1 MGNSEDSFYTFYF
14 TFIKNLELSFLFLES
29 KFCIIPQIDLRKVI
43 KNFISFRV
51 FLKYRKFLS
60 VLSNVLNFT
69 ENQKN
74 SQNNWFFHLIKLFKK
89 KLSYF
94 IFYSTKV
101 FQHHPFQ

>member
-51 FLKYRKFLS
+51 FFKIQKIYCSRCRIRTMHTNIFCRK
-60 VLSNVLNFT
+60 N
-69 ENQKN
+69 KR
-74 SQNNWFFHLIKLFKK
+74 
-89 KLSYF
+89 
-94 IFYSTKV
+94 
-101 FQHHPFQ
+101 